1 MTSISAREVD
11 VKAAQEDKDA
21 HVESTASS
29 ALEEALAQGSFEPEE
44 AKTSPYVG
52 NLIRGAEARMAA
64 TPTLASRAASSHPV
78 EVAQPAPYSEDKE
91 EEKTEIIPGPMFPAS
106 QRMSLIYSDIKSQ
119 LTQEQDAR
127 ETAREFHERHVN
139 SLTAYANTKIA
150 REEQII
156 RELEKQIMQSQE
168 RINSIQV
175 SLSAELE
182 NITAEFNR
190 NDAAHD
196 TIIDSLKQA
205 ASAFSEGHPVETD
218 PDEQSDGEAK
228 PAKPRRGQPK

>member
-1 MTSISAREVD
+1 
-11 VKAAQEDKDA
+11 
-21 HVESTASS
+21 
-29 ALEEALAQGSFEPEE
+29 
-44 AKTSPYVG
+44 
-52 NLIRGAEARMAA
+52 MAA
-64 TPTLASRAASSHPV
+64 TPTLASRAASSYPV

-91 EEKTEIIPGPMFPAS
+91 EEKTDIIPGPMFPAS

-119 LTQEQDAR
+119 LAQEQDAR
-127 ETAREFHERHVN
+127 ATASEFHERHVQ

-156 RELEKQIMQSQE
+156 RELEKQIAQSQE

-190 NDAAHD
+190 NDAAHE

-205 ASAFSEGHPVETD
+205 ASAFSEGHPAETD
-218 PDEQSDGEAK
+218 HDEQSDSEAK
-228 PAKPRRGQPK
+228 PAKARRGQPK